1 MSIAIIIG
9 SGDLIGEEF
18 IKFCSI
24 KLYDKRLGLNL
35 RYD

>member
-9 SGDLIGEEF
+9 SGGLIGEEST
-18 IKFCSI
+18 KFYSK
-24 KLYDKRLGLNL
+24 KLYNKRLGLNL